1 MLICCFRVA
10 DIHVAIDGNF
20 HHRHQRYSGDCP
32 DFYNASYFL
41 SKEDVDKVGKRI
53 EIARKAGRQRR
64 IFTRVPED
72 AIDACE
78 SSFEAADE
86 KQAKTNGKRFDD
98 MGLMALV
105 CRHDIPIFF
114 ANIDSPGEQQK
125 YSVALIEALFNGLP
139 AAATVLVLYDI
150 GCVLDR
156 SLTLVSMILS
166 TLEVE
171 LIIIQVRYS
180 TGRNR

>member
-1 MLICCFRVA
+1 MLNCCFRVA
-10 DIHVAIDGNF
+10 DIHVAIDGIF

-32 DFYNASYFL
+32 EFYNASYFL

-78 SSFEAADE
+78 SSFEADE

-139 AAATVLVLYDI
+139 ATATVLVLYDI

-156 SLTLVSMILS
+156 SLTLVSKILYI
-166 TLEVE
+166 LEVE
-171 LIIIQVRYS
+171 LIKI
-180 TGRNR
+180 